1 MEPSLKVEY
10 LGVREPELLDEGD
23 VHWDP
28 GVRLVLRREVLLD
41 FLLEINLKFLQSKYQ
56 IQTFNVLIKS
66 VICKNI

>member
-1 MEPSLKVEY
+1 MKPSLKVEY
-10 LGVREPELLDEGD
+10 LGVREPELLDERD